1 MTTAIKKLD
10 EVWTS
15 DDVRLGIAH
24 RLFHRSAD
32 VNPELQLYGSY
43 LQVKNF
49 DVGDDYYV
57 PTDYI
62 ASRDPASGRIRL
74 TVPFQTAMAQT
85 WTRLPQFALTGLARQ
100 EELAESEG
108 AAV

>member
-1 MTTAIKKLD
+1 MPTEIRKLD

-15 DDVRLGIAH
+15 DDIRLGLAH
-24 RLFHRSAD
+24 RFFHRTRD

-49 DVGDDYYV
+49 DLGDDYYV
-57 PTDYI
+57 PTDYM
-62 ASRDPASGRIRL
+62 AGRDPASGRIRL
-74 TVPFQTAMAQT
+74 SVPFRTAMAQT
-85 WTRLPQFALTGLARQ
+85 WTRLPQFVLMGLARR

-108 AAV
+108 AAA